1 MKPPHGRNTD
11 FIGDSHGTLL
21 ADPFLFDSS
30 KGDLMRSWYLK
41 AIPLVIVAAAW
52 ACGGGSSSPS
62 SPAPTGPITI
72 NILGDRGAQSFS
84 PNPATAAGQ
93 QVVFRNT
100 DSVVH
105 RVQLNDGTLDTG
117 DIGPGATS
125 RAVTMPTAGTNYH
138 CMLHAGMIGAVSRP
152 DTAPPP
158 CTGAYC

>member
-1 MKPPHGRNTD
+1 ME
-11 FIGDSHGTLL
+11 L
-21 ADPFLFDSS
+21 AARFTTRVL
-30 KGDLMRSWYLK
+30 KGDLMRSWCLK

-52 ACGGGSSSPS
+52 ACGGGSSPS

-72 NILGDRGAQSFS
+72 NIIGDRGAQSFS

-117 DIGPGATS
+117 DIAPGGTS

-138 CMLHAGMIGAVSRP
+138 CMLHPGMIGAVSRQ